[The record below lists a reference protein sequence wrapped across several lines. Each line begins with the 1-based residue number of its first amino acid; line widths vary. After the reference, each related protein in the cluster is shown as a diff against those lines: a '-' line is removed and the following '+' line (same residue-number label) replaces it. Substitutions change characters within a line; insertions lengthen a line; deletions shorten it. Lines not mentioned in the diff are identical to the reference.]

1 MNESSRIPNRR
12 ERRMGM
18 KYQGLLKQ
26 KSKLSLSDWT
36 KSCAEI
42 RTKGNEIHQA
52 NVDRNENSNFAKLEE
67 SESKQVSTWKDEG
80 YNDEE
85 IEQLREA
92 YALMAIKNKA
102 TWHTDKKVARKI
114 IKDTRSQLQKRL

>member
-36 KSCAEI
+36 KLCAEI

-67 SESKQVSTWKDEG
+67 RESKQISAWKEEG
-80 YNDEE
+80 YNDKE

-92 YALMAIKNKA
+92 YSLMAIKDKA